1 MFSVSKPSDL
11 FCVTL
16 RLTCALFLFSVNNLT
31 SLEDFAHCPS
41 LQELYIRKNHV
52 EDLRD
57 VHYLKKLERLRV
69 LWLSDNPCAQRDNYR
84 MTVLRTLP
92 NLQKLDNV
100 GMFIGQ
106 RSSFLVLVRQK
117 RHTIILF
124 GSHSEVHIHIHWSLI
139 CSSHC
144 AEMCL
149 M

>member
-106 RSSFLVLVRQK
+106 PSSFLVLVRQK
-117 RHTIILF
+117 RQLY
-124 GSHSEVHIHIHWSLI
+124 
-139 CSSHC
+139 
-144 AEMCL
+144 CL
-149 M
+149 AVTQKYIFISTGL

>member
-106 RSSFLVLVRQK
+106 RSFVLVRQK
-117 RHTIILF
+117 RHN
-124 GSHSEVHIHIHWSLI
+124 SVVWQSLR
-139 CSSHC
+139 S
-144 AEMCL
+144 AYL
-149 M
+149 YPLVFDL